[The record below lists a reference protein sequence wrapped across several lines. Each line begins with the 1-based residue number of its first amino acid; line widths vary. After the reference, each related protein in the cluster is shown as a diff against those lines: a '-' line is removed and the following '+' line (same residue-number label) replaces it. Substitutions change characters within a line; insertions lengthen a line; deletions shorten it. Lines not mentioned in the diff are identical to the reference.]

1 MEHRYQSKAHP
12 KVLEDFDKKNNNI
25 AELILLLNDID
36 VDSSEAELNATT
48 ISDNNGGRIIL

>member
-12 KVLEDFDKKNNNI
+12 EGLEDFDKKNNNI
-25 AELILLLNDID
+25 TELILLLNGID